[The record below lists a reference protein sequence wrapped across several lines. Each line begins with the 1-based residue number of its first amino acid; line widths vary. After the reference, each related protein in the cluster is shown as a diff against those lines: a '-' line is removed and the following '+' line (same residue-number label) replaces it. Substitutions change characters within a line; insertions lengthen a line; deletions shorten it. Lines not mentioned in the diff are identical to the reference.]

1 MATTRNKILITGA
14 SSGLGEEMARRFA
27 AMGRDL
33 ALCARR
39 VERLDELRVE
49 LMHRNPNITV
59 AVRALD
65 VTDHDAVGE
74 VFGALRDE
82 LGGLDRVIVN
92 AGLGK
97 GAKIGSGRADAN
109 LATARTN
116 FIGALSQCEAA
127 LEIFRAQKYG
137 HLVLVSSISADR
149 GLPGAKAV
157 YSASKAGVAALGEA
171 LSAELAKTDIV
182 VTTLLP
188 GFIAT
193 DMSSKAG
200 DNKALTATLDEGVS
214 AMVTAIEKEP
224 RRAALP
230 GLKWRGIDAALRFLP
245 NEVTNRLV

>member
-14 SSGLGEEMARRFA
+14 SSGLGEEMSRRFA
-27 AMGRDL
+27 GMGRDL

-39 VERLDELRVE
+39 VERLDDLRAE
-49 LMHRNPNITV
+49 LMHHNPNITV
-59 AVRALD
+59 VVRALD

-74 VFGALRDE
+74 VFGRLRDE

-97 GAKIGSGRADAN
+97 GAKIGTGRAEAN
-109 LATARTN
+109 LQTARTN
-116 FIGALSQCEAA
+116 FVGALSQAEAA
-127 LEIFRAQKYG
+127 LSIFREQKRG
-137 HLVLVSSISADR
+137 HLVFVSSISADR
-149 GLPGAKAV
+149 GLPGAKAA
-157 YSASKAGVAALGEA
+157 YSASKAAVASLGES
-171 LSAELAKTDIV
+171 LSTELSRTDIA

-193 DMSSKAG
+193 DMSAKAG
-200 DNKALTATLDEGVS
+200 DSAALTATLDQGVT
-214 AMVTAIEKEP
+214 AMVDAIESET

-245 NEVTNRLV
+245 NVLTDRMV